1 MKSAEGA
8 ILTGTMARFP
18 RRRRGRRLRRLFLIG
33 ALAAIGLTA
42 ALAVAAAIA
51 LQNLPSPEDLFQ
63 RRIVQSTK
71 IYDRSGAV
79 LLYEIHGEERRTVI
93 PFGEIPEAVKWATIA
108 TEDANFYRHG
118 GLDFK
123 GILRALLTDIASFDF
138 RQGGSTITQQLVKNS
153 FLGHERTIQRKLKE
167 ALLAI
172 SLETRLPKDE
182 ILNLYLNQIPYGSN
196 AYGIE
201 AAAQTFFG
209 RHAREL
215 SPGESALLAALPK
228 APSYYSPYGQH
239 KDELLA
245 RKNRILERMTE
256 LDYLSPD
263 ETERARAEEL
273 RFLPAT
279 KNIRAPHF
287 VMYVRDYLVERYGET
302 EVEEGGLIVTTTLD
316 WKWQE
321 EAERLIREGALRNE
335 RLIQAKNMA
344 LVAVDPTSGDIL
356 AMVGSRDYFDVE
368 NDGNYNVATALR
380 QPGSAFKPFVY
391 ATAFLKGFTPE
402 TVLFDAPT
410 EFNPRCTPGGTPQ
423 PNSGVRPEDCYHPG
437 NYDEKFR
444 GPVTVRQ
451 ALAQSL
457 NVPSV
462 KLLYLA
468 GIDDAI
474 KTAEA
479 AGITTLKD
487 RSRYGLSLV
496 LGGAEVKLLE
506 LTSAYGVFANDGV
519 LNPPAAVMKI
529 ETASGQVLE
538 ERRPEPRLVLD
549 QRIARLISELLS
561 DDNAR
566 VPVFQPRSSL
576 YFPDAQVAAKTGTTQ
591 DYRDAWTVGY
601 TSAVAVGVWAGN
613 NDNTP
618 MRQKGSGVM
627 AAAPTWHEYM
637 AFALRERP
645 SEPFIPP
652 EPAGAEKP
660 ILKGIWQ
667 GSQFVAIDTVSQ
679 KLATEYTPPETKQIL
694 AFGEPHDTLHWIDR
708 NDPAGPPPERP
719 EEDPQY
725 PNWETAFSGWRAA
738 SGFAIRPLSAM
749 PTTADDVHTPERQP
763 RLFVEKLPLEN
774 GGKGIRIRVATETP
788 FGIRELSIIAQ
799 DHILISR
806 RSPPSP
812 VELIL
817 SEELIAQTNPSG
829 VIEIRAYDTVGNIGR
844 TTVAVP

>member
-1 MKSAEGA
+1 MVRS
-8 ILTGTMARFP
+8 P
-18 RRRRGRRLRRLFLIG
+18 RRRRGQRLRRLILIG
-33 ALAAIGLTA
+33 TLAALGVGA
-42 ALAVAAAIA
+42 ALAVAAAVA
-51 LQNLPSPEDLFQ
+51 LKNLPSPEDLFQ
-63 RRIVQSTK
+63 RRIIQSTK

-79 LLYEIHGEERRTVI
+79 LLYEIHGEEKRTVI
-93 PFGEIPEAVKWATIA
+93 PSGEIPDAVKRATIA
-108 TEDANFYRHG
+108 AEDANFYRHG
-118 GLDFK
+118 GLDFR
-123 GILRALLTDIASFDF
+123 GIARALITDIASRDF

-153 FLGHERTIQRKLKE
+153 FLGHERTIRRKLKE

-172 SLETRLPKDE
+172 SLETRLSKDE

-209 RHAREL
+209 RHAAEL
-215 SPGESALLAALPK
+215 SAGESALLAALPK

-245 RKNRILERMTE
+245 RKNRILDRMAE
-256 LDYLSPD
+256 LGHLSP
-263 ETERARAEEL
+263 EEAGRARAEEL

-302 EVEEGGLIVTTTLD
+302 EVEEGGLVVTTTLD

-321 EAERLIREGALRNE
+321 EAERLVAEGAQKNE
-335 RLIQAKNMA
+335 ALIQAKNMA
-344 LVAVDPTSGDIL
+344 LVAVDPKSGDIL
-356 AMVGSRDYFDVE
+356 AMVGSRDYFDIA
-368 NDGNYNVATALR
+368 NDGNFNVATALR

-391 ATAFLKGFTPE
+391 AAAFLKGFTPE
-402 TVLFDAPT
+402 TVLFDVPT
-410 EFNPRCTPGGTPQ
+410 EFNPACTPEGQPRPGSGIDPQ
-423 PNSGVRPEDCYHPG
+423 DCYHPQ
-437 NYDEKFR
+437 NYDERFR
-444 GPVTVRQ
+444 GPVSVRQ
-451 ALAQSL
+451 AIAQSL

-462 KLLYLA
+462 KLLYLT
-468 GIDDAI
+468 GVDDAI
-474 KTAEA
+474 NTAEA

-506 LTSAYGVFANDGV
+506 LTSAYGVFASDGV
-519 LNPPAAVMKI
+519 LNPTAAVLRV
-529 ETASGQVLE
+529 ETASGQILE

-549 QRIARLISELLS
+549 QRIARMISDVLS
-561 DDNAR
+561 DNDAR

-576 YFPDAQVAAKTGTTQ
+576 YFPDAQVAVKTGTTQ
-591 DYRDAWTVGY
+591 EYRDAWTVGY
-601 TSAVAVGVWAGN
+601 TPSVAVGVWAGN

-618 MRQKGSGVM
+618 MQQKGSGVM

-645 SEPFIPP
+645 AEPFIPP
-652 EPAGAEKP
+652 EPTGSEKP

-667 GSQFVAIDTVSQ
+667 GNQFVAIDTVSG
-679 KLATEYTPPETKQIL
+679 KLATEYTPPETKQVM

-708 NDPAGPPPERP
+708 QDPTGPPPERP

-725 PNWETAFSGWRAA
+725 PNWEAAFRGWQAA
-738 SGFAIRPLSAM
+738 SGVAARPLSAI
-749 PTTADDVHTPERQP
+749 PSARDDVHLPERRP
-763 RLFVEKLPLEN
+763 RLSVEKLPAEN
-774 GGKGIRIRVATETP
+774 GGKEIRIRVAAETA
-788 FGIRELSIIAQ
+788 FGIKEISILSQ
-799 DHILISR
+799 DRILASR

-812 VELIL
+812 VEFLL
-817 SEELIAQTNPSG
+817 STELLGTIPEEVEVL
-829 VIEIRAYDTVGNIGR
+829 AYDLVGNIGR
-844 TTVAVP
+844 AVIALP